1 MMVIVI
7 WWWIWGKCI
16 HMISDKV
23 WH

>member
-16 HMISDKV
+16 HMISDNV